1 MEEQVTPMNDDQSD
15 PQAIA
20 LIVDDDATM
29 RMLARQVLEQIGLEV
44 EEAADGQEAVR
55 LFKQIRPAIVLLDV
69 LMPVMDGFEAC
80 HAIRHLP
87 GGTLTPILIMTG
99 LDDLESIE
107 KAYEV
112 GATDFIA
119 KPWQIVILS
128 HRVRYML
135 RTGRVL
141 EALHESQAGLARA
154 QHLAHLG
161 SWTWTLRTNRF
172 MVSEEVCR
180 ILGFPSDQLDWTPEA
195 YLQNVHP
202 DDQELVRQ
210 SLEEALALRRDY
222 EVDYRIVR
230 PGGEERIVTE
240 RGTPSCDDQ
249 GRVLT
254 VTGTIQDITVRR
266 NAEAQMFLSTFYDR
280 LTNLPNRLLF
290 EERLRQAVESA
301 QQTGET
307 GAVLMLNLDHFRRIN
322 ETMGLT
328 VGDEV
333 LQAVADRLQDC
344 VRRGDSLAGANHQPA
359 SYTFARLVA
368 DSFSLLMPHLRA
380 PRDAAKMARRLLAA
394 IQRPFLIGQREIT
407 LSASLGIAVFPS
419 DADDI
424 PTLLQQAD
432 AALQSAKAKGGTRFV
447 YFTQELRTNQAER
460 LGLEADLRRALQ
472 QNEFVLHYQPQ
483 VDIKRWAIRGVEAFL
498 RWRHPTR
505 GLLGPAQF
513 LACAEEAGLTIAIG
527 EWVIGA
533 ACRQQKTWQEA
544 GLPPVRVAVNLSTAH
559 FRHPGLVETIS
570 LAVQDMGRH
579 PEYLELEVTES
590 MIMRDLDHSLKV
602 LKHLKALGVRI
613 ALDDFGTGF
622 TSLRELRLLPM
633 DAVKIDHSF
642 IQDASATEG
651 SAGLTAALITLAHSL
666 RCRAIAEGVETQA
679 QLEALQR
686 AGCEEVQGFLYSP
699 PRTSREMTQ
708 LLTNKPDP
716 KVRNRPAA

>member
-1 MEEQVTPMNDDQSD
+1 MSDDHSV
-15 PQAIA
+15 PQPAA
-20 LIVDDDATM
+20 LIVDDDPTM

-44 EEAADGQEAVR
+44 EEAGDGQEAIR

-87 GGTLTPILIMTG
+87 GGTHTPILIMTG
-99 LDDLESIE
+99 LDDIESIE
-107 KAYEV
+107 RAYEV

-119 KPWQIVILS
+119 KPWQILILS

-141 EALHESQAGLARA
+141 EALRDSQAGLARA
-154 QHLAHLG
+154 QQLAHLG
-161 SWTWTLRTNRF
+161 SWTWTLRTNQF
-172 MVSEEVCR
+172 TVSDEVFR
-180 ILGFPSDQLDWTPEA
+180 ILALSPHQFDWTPEA
-195 YLQNVHP
+195 YLRNVHP

-210 SLEEALALRRDY
+210 SLEEALALRREY
-222 EVDYRIVR
+222 EVDYRIIR

-240 RGTPSCDDQ
+240 RGAPSCDEQ

-301 QQTGET
+301 QQTGEA
-307 GAVLMLNLDHFRRIN
+307 GAVLVLNLNHFRRIN
-322 ETMGLT
+322 ETMGLIA
-328 VGDEV
+328 GDEV
-333 LQAVADRLQDC
+333 LHAVADRLQAC
-344 VRRGDSLAGANHQPA
+344 VRKGDGLTGLTHHPS
-359 SYTFARLVA
+359 SYTLARLVA
-368 DSFSLLMPHLRA
+368 DTFSILMPHLRN
-380 PRDAAKMARRLLAA
+380 PRDAAKMARRLLTA
-394 IQRPFLIGQREIT
+394 IQHPFSIGQKDIT
-407 LSASLGIAVFPS
+407 LSASIGVTLFPS
-419 DADDI
+419 NAGDV

-447 YFTQELRTNQAER
+447 YFTTDLSANQAER

-483 VDIKRWAIRGVEAFL
+483 VDVKKWAIRGVEAFL

-513 LACAEEAGLTIAIG
+513 LSCADEAGLTVAIG

-533 ACRQQKTWQEA
+533 ACRQQKAWQEA
-544 GLPPVRVAVNLSTAH
+544 GLPPVRVAVNLSPAH
-559 FRHPGLVETIS
+559 FRHQGLVEMIS
-570 LAVQDMGRH
+570 LAVQDMGRS

-590 MIMRDLDHSLKV
+590 MVMQDLDHSLKV

-633 DAVKIDHSF
+633 DTVKIDHSF

-651 SAGLTAALITLAHSL
+651 SAGFTAALITLAHSL
-666 RCRAIAEGVETQA
+666 KCRAIAEGVETQA

-699 PRTSREMTQ
+699 PRTAEETTQ
-708 LLTNKPDP
+708 LLTKKPDP
-716 KVRNRPAA
+716 QARNRPAA

>member
-1 MEEQVTPMNDDQSD
+1 MSDDQLTR
-15 PQAIA
+15 QAIA
-20 LIVDDDATM
+20 LIVDDDPTM

-44 EEAADGQEAVR
+44 EEAGDGQEAVR
-55 LFKQIRPAIVLLDV
+55 LFKQVRPAIVLLDV

-87 GGTLTPILIMTG
+87 GGTHTPILIMTG
-99 LDDLESIE
+99 LDDIESIE

-119 KPWQIVILS
+119 KPWQILILS

-141 EALHESQAGLARA
+141 EALRESQAGLARA
-154 QHLAHLG
+154 QQLAHLG
-161 SWTWTLRTNRF
+161 SWTWTLRTNQF
-172 MVSEEVCR
+172 TVSDEVFR
-180 ILGFPSDQLDWTPEA
+180 ILGLSPDQFDRTPEA
-195 YLQNVHP
+195 YLRNVHP

-210 SLEEALALRRDY
+210 SLEEALALRQDY
-222 EVDYRIVR
+222 EVDYRIIR

-240 RGTPSCDDQ
+240 RGAPSCDEQ
-249 GRVLT
+249 GHVLT

-290 EERLRQAVESA
+290 EERLRQALESA
-301 QQTGET
+301 QQSGEP
-307 GAVLMLNLDHFRRIN
+307 GAVLVLNLDHFRRIN
-322 ETMGLT
+322 ETMGLMA
-328 VGDEV
+328 GDEV
-333 LQAVADRLQDC
+333 LHAVADRLQDC
-344 VRRGDSLAGANHQPA
+344 VRKGDGLAGLNHHLS
-359 SYTFARLVA
+359 SYTLARLVA
-368 DSFSLLMPHLRA
+368 DTFSILMPHLRT
-380 PRDAAKMARRLLAA
+380 PRDAAKLARRLLAA
-394 IQRPFLIGQREIT
+394 IQQPFLIGQKDIT
-407 LSASLGIAVFPS
+407 LSASIGIALFPS
-419 DADDI
+419 DAGDV

-447 YFTQELRTNQAER
+447 YFAKELSANQAER
-460 LGLEADLRRALQ
+460 LGLEADLRRAIQ
-472 QNEFVLHYQPQ
+472 HNEFVLHYQPQ
-483 VDIKRWAIRGVEAFL
+483 VDVKRWAIRGVEAFL

-513 LACAEEAGLTIAIG
+513 LSCAEEAGLTVAIG

-533 ACRQQKTWQEA
+533 ACRQQQVWQEA
-544 GLPPVRVAVNLSTAH
+544 GLPPVRVAVNLSPAH
-559 FRHPGLVETIS
+559 FRHQGLVETIS
-570 LAVQDMGRH
+570 LAVQDMGRS

-590 MIMRDLDHSLKV
+590 MVMQDLDHSLKV

-622 TSLRELRLLPM
+622 ASLRELRLLPM
-633 DAVKIDHSF
+633 DAVKIDSSF

-651 SAGLTAALITLAHSL
+651 SPGFTAALITLAHSL
-666 RCRAIAEGVETQA
+666 KCRAVAEGVETQA

-699 PRTSREMTQ
+699 PRTAEETRQ
-708 LLTNKPDP
+708 LLTKKPDP
-716 KVRNRPAA
+716 QARNRPAA

>member
-1 MEEQVTPMNDDQSD
+1 MNDEH
-15 PQAIA
+15 PTRQAIA
-20 LIVDDDATM
+20 LIVDDDPTM

-44 EEAADGQEAVR
+44 EEAGDGQEAVR
-55 LFKQIRPAIVLLDV
+55 LFKQVRPAIVLLDV

-87 GGTLTPILIMTG
+87 GGSHTPILIMTG
-99 LDDLESIE
+99 LDDIESIE

-119 KPWQIVILS
+119 KPWQILILS

-141 EALHESQAGLARA
+141 EALRESQAGLARA
-154 QHLAHLG
+154 QQLAHLG
-161 SWTWTLRTNRF
+161 SWTWTLRTNQF
-172 MVSEEVCR
+172 TVSDEVVR
-180 ILGFPSDQLDWTPEA
+180 ILGLSSDQFDRTPEA
-195 YLQNVHP
+195 YLRNVHP

-222 EVDYRIVR
+222 EVDYRVIR
-230 PGGEERIVTE
+230 PDGEERIVTE
-240 RGTPSCDDQ
+240 RGAPACDEQ
-249 GRVLT
+249 GRVVT

-280 LTNLPNRLLF
+280 LTNLPNRVLF
-290 EERLRQAVESA
+290 EERLRQALESA

-322 ETMGLT
+322 ETMGLMA
-328 VGDEV
+328 GDEV
-333 LQAVADRLQDC
+333 LHAVADRLQDC
-344 VRRGDSLAGANHQPA
+344 VRKDDVRTGPTHHPSP
-359 SYTFARLVA
+359 YTLARLVA
-368 DSFSLLMPHLRA
+368 DTFSILMPHLRTT
-380 PRDAAKMARRLLAA
+380 RDAAKMARRLLAA
-394 IQRPFLIGQREIT
+394 IQQPFSIAQKDIT
-407 LSASLGIAVFPS
+407 LSASIGITLFPS
-419 DADDI
+419 NAADV

-447 YFTQELRTNQAER
+447 YFAQALSANQTER
-460 LGLEADLRRALQ
+460 LALEADLRRAIQ

-483 VDIKRWAIRGVEAFL
+483 VDVRRWAIRGVEAFL

-505 GLLGPAQF
+505 GLLGPGQF
-513 LACAEEAGLTIAIG
+513 LSCAEEAGLTVAIG

-533 ACRQQKTWQEA
+533 ACRQQKAWHEA
-544 GLPPVRVAVNLSTAH
+544 GLPPVRVAVNLSPAH
-559 FRHPGLVETIS
+559 FRHQGLVETIS
-570 LAVQDMGRH
+570 LAVQDMGRSSEH
-579 PEYLELEVTES
+579 LELEVTES

-633 DAVKIDHSF
+633 DAVKIDASF
-642 IQDASATEG
+642 IQEAGAMEG
-651 SAGLTAALITLAHSL
+651 SSGFTAALITLAHSL
-666 RCRAIAEGVETQA
+666 KCRAIAEGVETQA

-699 PRTSREMTQ
+699 PRTAEETTQ
-708 LLTNKPDP
+708 LLTKKPDP
-716 KVRNRPAA
+716 QARNRPAA